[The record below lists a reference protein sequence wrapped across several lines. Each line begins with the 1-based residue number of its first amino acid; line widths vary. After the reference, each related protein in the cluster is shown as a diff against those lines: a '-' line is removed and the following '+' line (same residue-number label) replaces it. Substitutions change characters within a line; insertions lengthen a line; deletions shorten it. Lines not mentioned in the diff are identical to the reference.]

1 MPVITI
7 SRMYGSGGSLVAAE
21 VARAMRW
28 TLLDNAVVEEVAQRL
43 GLPVAEVAARE
54 ERPPS
59 LVERLV
65 TTLSLGAPEALPATR
80 EGLPPSPEERLLE
93 VTRRVIEEVAQQ
105 GSAVLVGRGAQC
117 MLATRDD
124 ALHVFC
130 HAPREALVARAA
142 ARLGRSEAEAAKM
155 VDDTNKQREQ
165 WVKRHWQRDWRAAAN
180 YHLSLD
186 TAFFGI
192 EGAARLVVEVARRRF
207 VAPEPAQLP

>member
-21 VARAMRW
+21 VAQALGW
-28 TLLDNAVVEEVAQRL
+28 TLLDNAVLNEVAARL

-65 TTLSLGAPEALPATR
+65 ATLSLGAPEALAATR
-80 EGLPPSPEERLLE
+80 DGLPPSPEERMLD
-93 VTRRVIEEVAQQ
+93 VTKRVIEEVAQK
-105 GSAVLVGRGAQC
+105 GPAVLVGRGAQC
-117 MLATRDD
+117 MLATRED
-124 ALHVFC
+124 AMHVFC
-130 HAPREALVARAA
+130 HAPREALVARVA
-142 ARLGRSEAEAAKM
+142 ARLGRSAAEAARA
-155 VDDTNKQREQ
+155 VEETNRQREQ

-180 YHLSLD
+180 YHLSVD

-192 EGAARLVVEVARRRF
+192 SGAATLIVEVARQRF
-207 VAPEPAQLP
+207 GEGSVSGR